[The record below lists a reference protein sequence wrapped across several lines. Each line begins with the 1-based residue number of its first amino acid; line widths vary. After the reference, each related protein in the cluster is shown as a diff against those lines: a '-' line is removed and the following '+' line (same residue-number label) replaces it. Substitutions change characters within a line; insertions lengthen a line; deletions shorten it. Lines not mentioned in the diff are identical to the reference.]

1 MSGHKVRHAGWRLMN
16 SANLKNSAR
25 LRRTLKA
32 LEDQRDHGLDGWIS
46 TRSLIWAAGICAVSS
61 VIAELRDNGCKIETR
76 QATVSGEARRW
87 EYRLIEAPEGWRR
100 ET

>member
-1 MSGHKVRHAGWRLMN
+1 MN
-16 SANLKNSAR
+16 SAKLKTSPR
-25 LRRTLKA
+25 LRRTLA
-32 LEDQRDHGLDGWIS
+32 TLEDAAATSEGWMT
-46 TRSLIWAAGICAVSS
+46 TRALIWAAGICAVSS